1 MKYRLDQV
9 TNSSS
14 SSFVCD
20 VCNHVESGWDISLSE
35 AEMYEC
41 ENGHTVCESHVDLGD
56 EKELATA
63 ILNSALEEAKDRT
76 WGSEESKAR
85 DIAKIEELLKAIAYE
100 GYDDFYEIFD
110 DYDMRHNLPAKFCP
124 ICNHEHIPDNDALAY
139 ALNKLGI
146 TEEELKAEI
155 RKNFA
160 EDEAEDKEN

>member
-20 VCNHVESGWDISLSE
+20 VCGAVESGWDMGLSE

-41 ENGHTVCESHVDLGD
+41 VHGHTICESHVDLGD

-63 ILNSALEEAKDRT
+63 ILKEAIEKVKDKSWYSDEEKAK
-76 WGSEESKAR
+76 E
-85 DIAKIEELLKAIAYE
+85 IEEIEDLLKAIAYE
-100 GYDDFYEIFD
+100 GYDDFEQIFEDYELR
-110 DYDMRHNLPAKFCP
+110 YNLPAKFCP
-124 ICNHEHIPDNDALAY
+124 ICNHEHIPDDDALAY
-139 ALNKLGI
+139 ALKKLGI
-146 TEEELKAEI
+146 TEDELKAEI

-160 EDEAEDKEN
+160 EDEA